1 MPGDLECAP
10 RGGGGEAKTSVSLL
24 PDVDKQ
30 HLEARCAQPP
40 LENCPMPLTAFL
52 PFPPFC
58 PSPFGGGRAA
68 LYSIR
73 ATHMKTKPVLTLK
86 VPVEW
91 GSVSRWCRNIAGGVT
106 TVKQR
111 WAVVWREQSP
121 WPHYRPNGGGRWKA
135 SWKSKTQSQLLSKTG
150 AWETTGKFRRCA
162 SRNTLLRVQSF
173 LQVCGSVKWILR
185 SEARPRTT
193 LTLPES
199 LISKS
204 VLWIPKPLVCL
215 PSLTGYVGGVR
226 LFQSC
231 SISSRTRELLHA
243 IKTTSR
249 AQPLP

>member
-24 PDVDKQ
+24 PDVYKQ

-40 LENCPMPLTAFL
+40 LENCLMPLTAFL

-68 LYSIR
+68 LYYPIR

-91 GSVSRWCRNIAGGVT
+91 GSVSRWCRNRARGVT

-150 AWETTGKFRRCA
+150 AWETTGEFRRCA
-162 SRNTLLRVQSF
+162 SRNSTEGTV
-173 LQVCGSVKWILR
+173 
-185 SEARPRTT
+185 
-193 LTLPES
+193 LPAG
-199 LISKS
+199 
-204 VLWIPKPLVCL
+204 LWIGEMD
-215 PSLTGYVGGVR
+215 S
-226 LFQSC
+226 
-231 SISSRTRELLHA
+231 EE
-243 IKTTSR
+243 
-249 AQPLP
+249 